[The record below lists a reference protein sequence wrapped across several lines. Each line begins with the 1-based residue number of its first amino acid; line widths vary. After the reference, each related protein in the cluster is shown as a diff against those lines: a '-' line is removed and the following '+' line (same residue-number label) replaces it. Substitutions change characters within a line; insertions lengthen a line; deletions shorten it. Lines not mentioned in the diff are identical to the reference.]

1 MPYYLVTHTSLVES
15 EDEVKAAQKVLA
27 KLKSDIAVEFT
38 VKFDDENIR
47 HVTVADTFASEIVSP
62 PADNPEPD
70 PGGMP
75 GIVDFGAL
83 VLEQVETRGSSQWHP
98 RARGIVLGVS
108 LFAAGLSMGL
118 VVDLLN

>member
-15 EDEVKAAQKVLA
+15 EEVKAAQKVRA

-47 HVTVADTFASEIVSP
+47 QVTVSDTFVSEIVSP
-62 PADNPEPD
+62 TADDLEPD
-70 PGGMP
+70 PDAMAGS
-75 GIVDFGAL
+75 VDNRPL
-83 VLEQVETRGSSQWHP
+83 ILNQVETRPSSQWHLA
-98 RARGIVLGVS
+98 ARGIVLGVT

>member
-27 KLKSDIAVEFT
+27 KLKSDIAAEFT

-62 PADNPEPD
+62 PADNPVA
-70 PGGMP
+70 MP
-75 GIVDFGAL
+75 EIVDYGPL
-83 VLEQVETRGSSQWHP
+83 VLDQVETRNSSQWHP
-98 RARGIVLGVS
+98 RAKGIVLGVS
-108 LFAAGLSMGL
+108 LFAAGLSSGW
-118 VVDLLN
+118 LLIC